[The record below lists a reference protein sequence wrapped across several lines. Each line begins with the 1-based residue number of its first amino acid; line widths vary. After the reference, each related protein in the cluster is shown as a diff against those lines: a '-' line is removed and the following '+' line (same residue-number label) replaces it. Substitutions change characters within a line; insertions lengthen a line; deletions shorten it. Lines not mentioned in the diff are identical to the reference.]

1 MNRSLQEAGQFSK
14 KQLLSNIRRVVI
26 KIGSQILT
34 ASDQNLD
41 KAFMAALAVQVAAL
55 RQQGLEVLIVSSG
68 AIAAGRGAL
77 GLSDRPKTIPQKQA
91 AAAIGQSRLMR
102 AYEDAFATH
111 GINVAQLLL
120 TRGDLADRTRHLNA
134 RATLETL
141 LECGVVPI
149 INENDTVAVEEI
161 KFGDNDNL
169 SALVTSL
176 IDADLLII
184 LTDIDG
190 LYDADPR
197 THPEAGLIPLVKTVT
212 KELELAAGG
221 SGSTVGT
228 GGMATKLAAA
238 KKAGKSGAATLIVNG
253 REAEILLNA
262 LAGKETGTL
271 VLPSQES
278 LTRRKHWIAFTLRP
292 QGRIT
297 VDAGAARVLRREGRS
312 LLPSG
317 MVAVEGDFERGACVR
332 ICEQGGSELA
342 RGLVDYTSSEAAKL
356 IGCNSAQIEEILGY
370 RYGDAIVHRD
380 NLVLL

>member
-1 MNRSLQEAGQFSK
+1 MRADIITTIK
-14 KQLLSNIRRVVI
+14 RIVI

-41 KAFMAALAVQVAAL
+41 RAFMSALAEQIAAA
-55 RQQGLEVLIVSSG
+55 RQQGLEILIVSSG
-68 AIAAGRGAL
+68 AIAAGRGTL

-102 AYEDAFATH
+102 AYEDAFAAY

-120 TRGDLADRTRHLNA
+120 TRSDLADRTRHLNA

-149 INENDTVAVEEI
+149 INENDTVAVDEI

-176 IDADLLII
+176 VDAGLLII

-197 THPEAGLIPLVKTVT
+197 QHPQAKLIPLVKTVT

-228 GGMATKLAAA
+228 GGMTTKLAAA

-253 REAEILLNA
+253 RTPQIILRA
-262 LAGKETGTL
+262 VGGEDVGTL
-271 VLPSQES
+271 FLPSQES

-297 VDAGAARVLRREGRS
+297 VDAGATRVLRQDGRS

-317 MVAVEGDFERGACVR
+317 IVAVEGDFERGACVR
-332 ICEQGGSELA
+332 ICEQSGVEFARGIVDYSGSEA
-342 RGLVDYTSSEAAKL
+342 VKL
-356 IGCNSAQIEEILGY
+356 IGCNSSQIEEILGY
-370 RYGDAIVHRD
+370 RYGDEIVHRD

>member
-1 MNRSLQEAGQFSK
+1 MNKSLREAGHPSK
-14 KQLLSNIRRVVI
+14 QELLGKIKRIVI
-26 KIGSQILT
+26 KVGSQILT
-34 ASDQNLD
+34 GSDQNLD
-41 KAFMAALAVQVAAL
+41 RTFMAALALQIATA
-55 RQQGLEVLIVSSG
+55 RQQGLEILIVSSG

-77 GLSDRPKTIPQKQA
+77 GLTDRPKTIPEKQA
-91 AAAIGQSRLMR
+91 AAAIGQTRLMR
-102 AYEDAFATH
+102 AYEDAFAPH

-134 RATLETL
+134 RATMETL
-141 LECGVVPI
+141 LECGVVPV

-176 IDADLLII
+176 VDAGLLII

-197 THPEAGLIPLVKTVT
+197 QHPQARLIPLVKAVT

-228 GGMATKLAAA
+228 GGMVTKLAAA

-253 REAEILLNA
+253 RAPQIILRA
-262 LAGKETGTL
+262 IGGEETGTL
-271 VLPSQES
+271 VLASKES

-297 VDAGAARVLRREGRS
+297 VDSGAARVLRQDGRS

-317 MVAVEGDFERGACVR
+317 VVAVEGEFERGACVR
-332 ICEQGGSELA
+332 ICEQGGAEFA
-342 RGLVDYTSSEAAKL
+342 RGIVDYSGSEAAKL
-356 IGCNSAQIEEILGY
+356 AGCNSSHIEEILGY
-370 RYGDAIVHRD
+370 RYGDEIVHRD